1 MLGGQSA
8 SDRPSGDGRITN
20 SGQGAGGGHGAL
32 GGRGAGQGAGD
43 RPSGDGRRPIG
54 RFGAIGSWVARHPWP
69 VLAVWAALLLLAAP
83 FAPRAPGV
91 LSAGGFTSSRLE
103 SSRAQLLLEQKLGLP
118 PSALVIVL
126 QSETGARAGEPAFD
140 SAAARAIANVPK
152 AAHVTGVLPYLLN
165 PHQVSADRTVVYDVV
180 SLNLQPDQ
188 SPQALAPV
196 QAALVPVP
204 GIRSYLA
211 GGPAFYGDIQ
221 TVSESDLRR
230 SEIVSLPLAAIAL
243 LLVFGSAVS
252 AVVPLAVGGTAVA
265 LSLAIIFVL
274 ASLTPMS
281 IFVLNLTTLLGLGLG
296 VDYSLL
302 MTSRFREELARR
314 GGGRRADGS
323 VDREAVEAAV
333 AVTVASA
340 GRAVFF
346 SGLTVLLGLAGLLL
360 FEFMILRSVGAAGA
374 IVVGLDVAAALT
386 LLPALLTIAGPRIDA
401 LAVRRLRHGDPEATE
416 GGWGR
421 LARWVMARPVRV
433 FVPTLAI
440 LVLVGLPFL
449 HARFNA
455 PDASILPPS
464 VPSRQAYD
472 LLVREFGPGEFDPLL
487 LAIHTTGPVDT
498 PANIGKL
505 YDWSRRLAADPSV
518 VRVEGIVN
526 LDPRLTRAQYQLLYS
541 APGGP
546 PDRFAASELEATT
559 RGDLTTFSV
568 YTPFDPNRSAFR
580 TLVDQLRNP
589 SSALAPPPGITVQ
602 VAGGA
607 ADVTDVVNAVAAEFP
622 RTALFI
628 MLTTYLVLFLLLRSA
643 VLPLKA
649 LVMNSL
655 SIVASFGALVW
666 IFQDG
671 NLSSLLGFSPLG
683 FVETTQPVILFCVL
697 FGLSMDYEVFLLS
710 RMKEVWDRTGDN
722 REAVAR
728 GLERSG
734 RIVTSA
740 ALIVV
745 VVAGSFAFADI
756 VLIKAL
762 GLGVAIAVALDATV
776 VRALLVPAT
785 MRLLG
790 DWNWWMPRRLARW
803 VESRLPLI
811 EGATIVQVVALMVVA
826 ALVLAACSPEGRLL
840 GTDPTPRPALPTAAA
855 SPTPPRD
862 PQPISFPRDEAP
874 HDRLTEWWYY
884 TGHLQ
889 AASGQRFGFEFVIF
903 RAERG
908 SFPVSWASHLALTDE
923 SGRRFVY
930 DQRSEIGPQVDLV
943 AAAQL
948 AAGVGAPTTTGAPP
962 SVGATPSVGASSPG
976 AAASP
981 AIGAVAG
988 PDLSTGGLS
997 LPAGIGPGAGFAL
1010 GITGAPSA
1018 TGAGPSGGSTSP
1030 GTSGS
1035 QGQTGVQGQPGVPG
1049 TSGLPVTSGS
1059 PGQDSASGSS
1069 SGSSGTSGAPWI
1081 MAGIGGHDVISAT
1094 SATAGFGLQ
1103 LRLDS
1108 GGRPPVLHGENGWI
1122 DFGAAGGSYYYSR
1135 TRMAARG
1142 VLDIGTQRL
1151 QVQGEAWFDHQ
1162 WGNFIAVGAG
1172 GWDWFAVNLS
1182 NGTDLTLSLVR
1193 DTSGGYPLVYGT
1205 LVHPD
1210 GTYEHLDRSR
1220 FTVQVTAHWTS
1231 PRTGTTYPAG
1241 WTITLPAQAL
1251 TIRLRPTV
1259 ADQELDTRATTGVV
1273 YWEGSQVVSA
1283 DLGGE
1288 PLGGQAYVELT
1299 GYGPP
1304 VAAGGSGTAP
1314 LP

>member
-1 MLGGQSA
+1 MSESA
-8 SDRPSGDGRITN
+8 P
-20 SGQGAGGGHGAL
+20 GGHGASPAEAV
-32 GGRGAGQGAGD
+32 RGQG
-43 RPSGDGRRPIG
+43 PVG

-69 VLAVWAALLLLAAP
+69 VLAAWAALLLLAAP
-83 FAPRAPGV
+83 LAPRAPGV
-91 LSAGGFTSSRLE
+91 LSAGGFTSSQLE
-103 SSRAQLLLEQKLGLP
+103 LSRAQLLLEQKLGLP
-118 PSALVIVL
+118 PSALVIVI

-140 SAAARAIANVPK
+140 SAAARVIANVPK
-152 AAHVTGVLPYLLN
+152 AAHVTGVLPYRST
-165 PHQVSADRTVVYDVV
+165 PTRSAPTGPWCTTWSRWTCSPTSRRRRWCPCRPPWSPCPASART
-180 SLNLQPDQ
+180 S
-188 SPQALAPV
+188 
-196 QAALVPVP
+196 
-204 GIRSYLA
+204 RA
-211 GGPAFYGDIQ
+211 G
-221 TVSESDLRR
+221 RR
-230 SEIVSLPLAAIAL
+230 STATSRPSPSPTSGAARSCRCPLAAIAL

-252 AVVPLAVGGTAVA
+252 AAVPLAVGGTAVA

-323 VDREAVEAAV
+323 VDRDAVEAAV

-346 SGLTVLLGLAGLLL
+346 SGLTVLLGLGGLVL

-401 LAVRRLRHGDPEATE
+401 LAVRRLRQRDPEAAE

-487 LAIHTTGPVDT
+487 LAIHTTGPADT

-546 PDRFAASELEATT
+546 PDRFAASELQATT

-607 ADVTDVVNAVAAEFP
+607 ADVTDVVSAVAAEFP

-671 NLSSLLGFSPLG
+671 NLSALLGFSPLG

-710 RMKEVWDRTGDN
+710 RMKEVWDRTDDN

-811 EGATIVQVVALMVVA
+811 EGATIVQVVALMAVA

-840 GTDPTPRPALPTAAA
+840 GTDPTPRPALPTAAP

-862 PQPISFPRDEAP
+862 PQPLSFPRDEAP

-889 AASGQRFGFEFVIF
+889 AASGQRFGFEFVVF

-923 SGRRFVY
+923 LGQRFVY

-948 AAGVGAPTTTGAPP
+948 AGGSASPAG
-962 SVGATPSVGASSPG
+962 GATP
-976 AAASP
+976 
-981 AIGAVAG
+981 G
-988 PDLSTGGLS
+988 PGLS
-997 LPAGIGPGAGFAL
+997 LGGLALPTGIGPGAGSAL

-1018 TGAGPSGGSTSP
+1018 TGLGPSGGSASP
-1030 GTSGS
+1030 GA
-1035 QGQTGVQGQPGVPG
+1035 
-1049 TSGLPVTSGS
+1049 SGS
-1059 PGQDSASGSS
+1059 PDTAGASGASGP
-1069 SGSSGTSGAPWI
+1069 SGSSGSGSSGAPWI

-1094 SATAGFGLQ
+1094 SADGRLRAPASPRLGRPAAGAARHQ
-1103 LRLDS
+1103 RLDRLRR
-1108 GGRPPVLHGENGWI
+1108 GWRLLLLLADPHGRPGRPDDRHAAAPGAGAGMVRPPVGQLHRGRGGGLGLVRGQPLGRHRPDPVAGARHVWRVPAGVRDAGASRRDVRAPRPIPAHGAGDGALDEPAHGDDLPGGVDDHAARRGTDDPPAADGRRPGAGHPRDNRGGVLGRIAGGIGRSGWP
-1122 DFGAAGGSYYYSR
+1122 AAGR
-1135 TRMAARG
+1135 TGLRG
-1142 VLDIGTQRL
+1142 AHRVRAERDGGGRGQL
-1151 QVQGEAWFDHQ
+1151 
-1162 WGNFIAVGAG
+1162 GAG
-1172 GWDWFAVNLS
+1172 AMTHRHHRSVPEAPRPGV
-1182 NGTDLTLSLVR
+1182 DLA
-1193 DTSGGYPLVYGT
+1193 
-1205 LVHPD
+1205 
-1210 GTYEHLDRSR
+1210 LDRR
-1220 FTVQVTAHWTS
+1220 WT
-1231 PRTGTTYPAG
+1231 
-1241 WTITLPAQAL
+1241 
-1251 TIRLRPTV
+1251 
-1259 ADQELDTRATTGVV
+1259 
-1273 YWEGSQVVSA
+1273 
-1283 DLGGE
+1283 
-1288 PLGGQAYVELT
+1288 
-1299 GYGPP
+1299 
-1304 VAAGGSGTAP
+1304 
-1314 LP
+1314 

>member
-1 MLGGQSA
+1 MLGA
-8 SDRPSGDGRITN
+8 W
-20 SGQGAGGGHGAL
+20 A
-32 GGRGAGQGAGD
+32 
-43 RPSGDGRRPIG
+43 
-54 RFGAIGSWVARHPWP
+54 
-69 VLAVWAALLLLAAP
+69 VLILIAAP
-83 FAPRAPGV
+83 LAPRAPGV
-91 LSAGGFTSSRLE
+91 LSAGGFTSNQLE
-103 SSRAQLLLEQKLGLP
+103 SAKAELLLEQQLGLP
-118 PSALVIVL
+118 PSGLVIVV
-126 QSETGARAGEPAFD
+126 QSETGARAGDPAFE
-140 SAAARAIANVPK
+140 SAVAKAIANVPR
-152 AAHVTGVLPYLLN
+152 AAHVTGVRPHTLD
-165 PHQVSADRTVVYDVV
+165 PHQVSADGKVVYEVV
-180 SLNLQPDQ
+180 SLDLQPDQ
-188 SPQALAPV
+188 SPEALAPV
-196 QAALVPVP
+196 QAALVPQP
-204 GIRSYLA
+204 GIRTYLA

-230 SEIVSLPLAAIAL
+230 SELVSLPLAAIAL

-252 AVVPLAVGGTAVA
+252 AAIPLAVGGTAVL
-265 LSLAIIFVL
+265 LSLAIIFVI

-314 GGGRRADGS
+314 GGGRLPDGR
-323 VDREAVEAAV
+323 VDRTAVESAV
-333 AVTVASA
+333 AVAVASA

-374 IVVGLDVAAALT
+374 IVVGLDVAAAMT

-401 LAVRRLRHGDPEATE
+401 LAVRRLRHRDPEAGE
-416 GGWGR
+416 SGWGR

-440 LVLVGLPFL
+440 LVLFGLPFL
-449 HARFNA
+449 HARFDA
-455 PDASILPPS
+455 PDASILPES

-487 LAIHTTGPVDT
+487 LAIHTTGPVT
-498 PANIGKL
+498 SPTNVGQL
-505 YDWSRRLAADPSV
+505 YDWSRRLAADPRV
-518 VRVEGIVN
+518 VRVEGIVD
-526 LDPRLTRAQYQLLYS
+526 LDPRLTMAQYELLYS

-546 PDRFAASELEATT
+546 PDRFASSELQATT
-559 RGDLTTFSV
+559 RGNLTTFSV
-568 YTPFDPNRSAFR
+568 YTPYDPNRSAFR
-580 TLVDQLRNP
+580 ALVDELRNP
-589 SSALAPPPGITVQ
+589 SSALAPPPGMTVQ

-607 ADVTDVVNAVAAEFP
+607 ADVADVVNAVAAEFP
-622 RTALFI
+622 RTALF
-628 MLTTYLVLFLLLRSA
+628 LVVTTYLALFLLLRSV

-671 NLSSLLGFSPLG
+671 NLSTLLGFKPLG

-710 RMKEVWDRTGDN
+710 RMKEVYDRTGDN
-722 REAVAR
+722 REAVAG

-740 ALIVV
+740 AAIVV

-790 DWNWWMPRRLARW
+790 DWNWWIPRRLARW
-803 VESRLPLI
+803 VASRLPLA
-811 EGATIVQVVALMVVA
+811 EAAPVVQLIALVTVA
-826 ALVLAACSPEGRLL
+826 AIVVAACSPEGRLL
-840 GTDPTPRPALPTAAA
+840 GQDPTSQPIVPAGSPSPAAHDPRPLT
-855 SPTPPRD
+855 
-862 PQPISFPRDEAP
+862 FPRDEAP

-889 AASGQRFGFEFVIF
+889 ATDGRRFGFEFVIF

-923 SGRRFVY
+923 SGHRFVY

-943 AAAQL
+943 TAAELASGPTSGL
-948 AAGVGAPTTTGAPP
+948 AAPSSGPSPGQELSPGQEPSQGGPSGA
-962 SVGATPSVGASSPG
+962 GASPGGLSPG
-976 AAASP
+976 GLSP
-981 AIGAVAG
+981 
-988 PDLSTGGLS
+988 GGLS
-997 LPAGIGPGAGFAL
+997 LPTGIGPGAGFAL
-1010 GITGAPSA
+1010 GITGVPSA
-1018 TGAGPSGGSTSP
+1018 PGVGQAVASPAPGISGQ
-1030 GTSGS
+1030 SGS
-1035 QGQTGVQGQPGVPG
+1035 
-1049 TSGLPVTSGS
+1049 
-1059 PGQDSASGSS
+1059 
-1069 SGSSGTSGAPWI
+1069 SGAPWI
-1081 MAGIGGHDVISAT
+1081 MAGIGGHDILSAT
-1094 SATAGFGLQ
+1094 SATGGFGLE

-1108 GGRPPVLHGENGWI
+1108 DGRPPVLHGDNGWI

-1135 TRMAARG
+1135 TRMAAEG
-1142 VLDIGTQRL
+1142 ILTIGTQRL

-1162 WGNFIAVGAG
+1162 WGDFIAVGAG

-1182 NGTDLTLSLVR
+1182 DGTDLTLSLVR
-1193 DTSGGYPLVYGT
+1193 DTSGGDSLVYGT

-1210 GTYEHLDRSR
+1210 GTFVHLDSSM

-1231 PRTGTTYPAG
+1231 PATDTIYPAA
-1241 WTITLPAQAL
+1241 WTIDLPSQGL
-1251 TIRLRPTV
+1251 TVRLRPSI

-1283 DLGGE
+1283 SRNGQ
-1288 PLGGQAYVELT
+1288 PLAGQAYAELT
-1299 GYGPP
+1299 GYLPADPP
-1304 VAAGGSGTAP
+1304 DRAAAGTS
-1314 LP
+1314 